1 MLHRTIIAASVIAAF
16 GLVTASAEAHPRLR
30 NASPSPGATLKSA
43 PKEIRM
49 NFSEGLVAQFTGVD
63 LKDAH
68 GHRVPTG
75 QAKVDPSD
83 NTKLVVAIQARLPA
97 GKYNVAWHAVSVDTH
112 RVSGNYAF
120 RVSR

>member
-1 MLHRTIIAASVIAAF
+1 MLHKTMIAVSVIAAF
-16 GLVTASAEAHPRLR
+16 GLMTAAAEAHPRLR
-30 NASPSPGATLKSA
+30 MASPSPGATLKSA

-63 LKDAH
+63 LKDSG

-75 QAKVDPSD
+75 QAKLDPND
-83 NTKLVVAIQARLPA
+83 NTKLVVPIQARLTA

-112 RVSGNYAF
+112 RVTGNYAF